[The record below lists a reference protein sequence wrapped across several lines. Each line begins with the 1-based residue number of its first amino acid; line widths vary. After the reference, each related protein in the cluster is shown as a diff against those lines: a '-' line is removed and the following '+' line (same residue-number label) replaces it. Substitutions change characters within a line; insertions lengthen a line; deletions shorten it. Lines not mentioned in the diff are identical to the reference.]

1 MRAYAVVMLRVFTEI
16 GGLRS
21 DKKKT
26 KKLTR
31 LGTRIRIGIK
41 IFKICSQ
48 INLLRPLGHLACY
61 FD

>member
-41 IFKICSQ
+41 ISSQ